1 MSFLVITML
10 YDESQ
15 SLTPKKN
22 LYDQLQELLYN
33 SNYEKQKKT
42 KQENREFHK
51 WFEATIIQTL
61 CAH

>member
-1 MSFLVITML
+1 ML

-33 SNYEKQKKT
+33 SNYEKQKKP
-42 KQENREFHK
+42 NRKTGSF
-51 WFEATIIQTL
+51 INDL
-61 CAH
+61 RLL